1 MSCVTSGKKAQVC
14 SEVQRKLVWNET
26 SAFQNGGKKS
36 IGRKMCN
43 VSKKISIF
51 AVLKNRYQNG

>member
-1 MSCVTSGKKAQVC
+1 MGC
-14 SEVQRKLVWNET
+14 SEDQRKPVWDKT
-26 SAFQNGGKKS
+26 SAFQNSGKKS